1 MLCFYCVKFFYLTP
15 KEQAMRKLLIMVATV
30 SFTLTYAQQTI
41 NGSIIHDGIQRDYIL
56 YIPAIYDGGTEVP
69 LVFNFHGFGSNANE
83 QMLYGDF
90 RAIADSEGFL
100 LVHPEGTFFNGNQH
114 WNVGGFTIGSTVD
127 DVGFTEALI
136 EELAGLY
143 TINLDRVYATGMSN
157 GGYMSFL
164 LACQLSEKIAAVAS
178 VTGSMTPETFDACS
192 PQHPTPI
199 LQIHGTNDEIVP
211 YNGASWSRSIE
222 DVMTYWV
229 NYNNCDEPPSTTVFP
244 DIDPTDGSTV
254 EHIVYQNGDNGVTT
268 EHMKVLG
275 GRHTWPGSAYN
286 FPGTNQDI
294 SASME
299 IWEFFSRFDING
311 TLSTGDYNDQSV
323 TIYPNPTRSTINL
336 SFNFYERLN
345 YTLFSATGQKLIS
358 GPLESSD
365 SQIDLSN
372 LPPNIY
378 YLVIENQTYKILK
391 SSFR

>member
-1 MLCFYCVKFFYLTP
+1 
-15 KEQAMRKLLIMVATV
+15 MRKLLIMVATV

-56 YIPAIYDGGTEVP
+56 YIPAIYDGGTEAP

-199 LQIHGTNDEIVP
+199 LQIHGTNDEVVP

-222 DVMTYWV
+222 DVMDYWV
-229 NYNNCDEPPSTTVFP
+229 NYNNCDEPPSTVVFP

-254 EHIVYQNGDNGVTT
+254 EHIFYQNGDNNVTT

-358 GPLESSD
+358 GSLESSD

>member
-1 MLCFYCVKFFYLTP
+1 
-15 KEQAMRKLLIMVATV
+15 MRKLLIMVATV

-136 EELAGLY
+136 EELAGPY

-178 VTGSMTPETFDACS
+178 VTGAMTPETFDACS

-254 EHIVYQNGDNGVTT
+254 EHIVYQNGDNNVTT

-275 GRHTWPGSAYN
+275 GQHTWPGSVFN

-294 SASME
+294 NASME
-299 IWEFFSRFDING
+299 IWAFFSRFDING
-311 TLSTGDYNDQSV
+311 TLSTRDYNDQSV

-358 GPLESSD
+358 GSLESSD

>member
-1 MLCFYCVKFFYLTP
+1 
-15 KEQAMRKLLIMVATV
+15 MRKLLIMVATV

-56 YIPAIYDGGTEVP
+56 YIPAIYDGGTEAP

-178 VTGSMTPETFDACS
+178 VTGSMTPETFDACN

-222 DVMTYWV
+222 DVMDYWV
-229 NYNNCDEPPSTTVFP
+229 NYNNCDEPPSTVVFP

-254 EHIVYQNGDNGVTT
+254 EHIVYQNGDNNVTT

-294 SASME
+294 SASTE

-311 TLSTGDYNDQSV
+311 TLSTGDYHDGLV

-345 YTLFSATGQKLIS
+345 YALFSATGQKLIS
-358 GPLESSD
+358 GSLESSD